1 MTHRNHVLITFIF
14 AILLVGI
21 ILPVGSLEGEN
32 ENIVAQDTEPIVIE
46 SDDDLESQGWPGS
59 GTDSDPYILEELYFE
74 NSVGPYISVSH
85 ISSSILI
92 SECQFVNASGEYWEE
107 EFGIRLFNVS
117 NVRIV
122 NCTFAGWGKH
132 IFVRNASLVQIVDS
146 EFMRGDSI
154 ISEFVEEVEFHHN
167 IWEECGI
174 GDAIFVERL
183 NFHSNQ
189 VNPSEYGSR
198 FTSID
203 AGWVNVSWNC
213 VSGDFRLHL
222 NAENLVVMNN
232 TFDGET
238 HIHLSGSRT
247 PNPVYHVVNNTLAAG
262 GISFYDWLP
271 FDFIME
277 QGDFSGNLVGNR
289 PVLFLN
295 NEDGTHIDPSEIAQL
310 IAFGCTNIQIS
321 GSFVDTTNPI
331 ILARCTNTRIQDL
344 SISDSRTGLSL
355 YRCANTSIEDLNVQD
370 SYYGISIIKTNL
382 TTISRGQFSS
392 LSGGI
397 IIETCDNTTIT
408 DCIFTDLN
416 YALQMYG
423 TRYSLIYNNT
433 FDASRENV
441 I

>member
-174 GDAIFVERL
+174 GDAL
-183 NFHSNQ
+183 
-189 VNPSEYGSR
+189 
-198 FTSID
+198 
-203 AGWVNVSWNC
+203 
-213 VSGDFRLHL
+213 
-222 NAENLVVMNN
+222 
-232 TFDGET
+232 DG
-238 HIHLSGSRT
+238 
-247 PNPVYHVVNNTLAAG
+247 
-262 GISFYDWLP
+262 
-271 FDFIME
+271 
-277 QGDFSGNLVGNR
+277 
-289 PVLFLN
+289 
-295 NEDGTHIDPSEIAQL
+295 
-310 IAFGCTNIQIS
+310 
-321 GSFVDTTNPI
+321 
-331 ILARCTNTRIQDL
+331 
-344 SISDSRTGLSL
+344 
-355 YRCANTSIEDLNVQD
+355 
-370 SYYGISIIKTNL
+370 
-382 TTISRGQFSS
+382 
-392 LSGGI
+392 
-397 IIETCDNTTIT
+397 
-408 DCIFTDLN
+408 
-416 YALQMYG
+416 
-423 TRYSLIYNNT
+423 
-433 FDASRENV
+433 
-441 I
+441 